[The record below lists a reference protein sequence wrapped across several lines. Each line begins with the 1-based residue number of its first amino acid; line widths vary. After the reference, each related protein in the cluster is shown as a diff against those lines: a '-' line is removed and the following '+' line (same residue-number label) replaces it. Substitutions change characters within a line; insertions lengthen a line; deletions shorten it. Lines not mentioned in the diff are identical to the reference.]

1 VGRGR
6 TLVLATRLRTS
17 LSSQR
22 AKPDLAIWAHQ
33 ARQISGQALEAY
45 RRGSRNQRSSHRPH
59 STLYSNYVSCFS
71 AHSALEYRTFGPLP
85 L

>member
-1 VGRGR
+1 VRRGR

-33 ARQISGQALEAY
+33 ARQISGQALEAHVEAN
-45 RRGSRNQRSSHRPH
+45 RNQRSLAASPIVRYIA
-59 STLYSNYVSCFS
+59 TIFRAL
-71 AHSALEYRTFGPLP
+71 AHIVLWGTEPSGHHH
-85 L
+85 